1 MTMTIEEE
9 IKHLIDFL
17 LHPAGFSVDMNGQ
30 LGILPIYGT
39 IEHWEVYWEDVDDGM
54 NCQFQK
60 IFFTLEEAATAFVE
74 RRRYMC
80 LGLDFNK
87 MAIEGIKDE

>member
-1 MTMTIEEE
+1 MMTIEEE
-9 IKHLIDFL
+9 IIHLVNFL
-17 LHPAGFSVDMNGQ
+17 SHSAGFSVDMNGQ

-39 IEHWEVYWEDVDDGM
+39 IEHWEIYWEGAEEGM
-54 NCQFQK
+54 NCQYQK

-74 RRRYMC
+74 KRRYMC

-87 MAIEGIKDE
+87 MAEEGIKDE